1 MRISDSLRFKRDLVE
16 SITKHR
22 KVYADLMLA
31 SFTAIGSQRQD
42 LSQLEISSLDN
53 VVNNLGFGGL
63 RDAELFFVGK
73 NVIPEY
79 LNRSLGPEPK
89 QFGTV
94 YPYTRSGLAVFEH
107 PIIID
112 PYSLMRWQE
121 KGEMGEREWDTEAA
135 NFIPISAVS
144 WSVGT
149 VPTASHP
156 SLGMEVINKRPGVVI
171 MLWSA
176 TSDVK
181 TVWEKLTGEKLGQSA
196 YPVYPLTYASA
207 AFGGWFIAESGLT
220 HEDEDPANSIYYNG
234 DTPETASGATAVV
247 MVHELWAML
256 EERILMSSRQRF
268 SSKYGKMMRRLN
280 MNADV
285 SVIQLRQVEYV
296 GDRDTD
302 HRFIDWQHRWEVRG
316 HYRRITDRH
325 TGEERLV
332 WVRAHT
338 KGPEGKPLRD
348 TEKINALTR

>member
-1 MRISDSLRFKRDLVE
+1 MKISDSLRFKRDLVE
-16 SITKHR
+16 ALTKHR

-31 SFTAIGSQRQD
+31 SFTAIGQQRAD
-42 LSQLEISSLDN
+42 LSPLELASLNN

-107 PIIID
+107 PIVID
-112 PYSLMRWQE
+112 PYSLMEWKE
-121 KGEMGEREWDTEAA
+121 KGEMGEEEWDNQAA
-135 NFIPISAVS
+135 NFIPVSAVS

-149 VPTASHP
+149 VPTGTTDHHGKEAI
-156 SLGMEVINKRPGVVI
+156 LNRPGVVI

-181 TVWEKLTGEKLGQSA
+181 EVWEQLTGEKLGQSA

-207 AFGGWFIAESGLT
+207 AFGGWFIAESGLV
-220 HEDEDPANSIYYNG
+220 HEDEDPADSIYYNG

-285 SVIQLRQVEYV
+285 SVIQLRQIEYV
-296 GDRDTD
+296 GDREHD
-302 HRFIDWQHRWEVRG
+302 HRFIDWQHRWHSRG

-332 WVRAHT
+332 WVRASI
-338 KGPEGKPLRD
+338 KGPADKPIRE